1 MKNLIFMRLFILR
14 HGKSIEPTV
23 NQSDID
29 RGLSKKGFKQIEKIG
44 HYLTNFNVEAIL
56 SSSAKRTK
64 LTTEGVNKYL
74 KVKDVFYSENL
85 YLADVNT
92 IHKNIVDLNS
102 KKDLL
107 FVGHNFGISQLVTFY
122 TGESILLS
130 TGMLA
135 IVKFDFDS
143 SEYFTEGTGRL
154 IELVSP
160 KKI

>member
-1 MKNLIFMRLFILR
+1 MRLFILR